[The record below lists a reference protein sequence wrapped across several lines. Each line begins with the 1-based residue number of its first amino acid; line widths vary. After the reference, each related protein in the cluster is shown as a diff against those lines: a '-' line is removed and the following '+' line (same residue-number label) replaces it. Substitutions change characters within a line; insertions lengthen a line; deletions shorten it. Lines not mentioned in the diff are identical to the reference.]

1 MATRATVMVGLDP
14 RVAGA
19 AGRLVFVA
27 GEVYDQVE
35 RWPVIIALGWDPAG
49 RGRVHSAAWTED
61 RDEPDA
67 WGPLT
72 SVTTRAGNGS

>member
-35 RWPVIIALGWDPAG
+35 RWPVIIALG
-49 RGRVHSAAWTED
+49 
-61 RDEPDA
+61 
-67 WGPLT
+67 
-72 SVTTRAGNGS
+72 